1 MRKRELTHSENVARC
16 TLCALQAPRFPPPP
30 SEQMNDEAN
39 PIYLYCTM
47 DGICTECFKKT
58 SVHKWGMLD
67 VGSGSLMIQRLQM
80 SLNKII
86 KRARQV

>member
-16 TLCALQAPRFPPPP
+16 TLSLCALQAPRFPPPP

-47 DGICTECFKKT
+47 LFVLCFKKT
-58 SVHKWGMLD
+58 SVHKWGMLY